1 MPMDYSLYPPDW
13 AQISNRIRF
22 VRARGVCEQ
31 CGAVH
36 GQPHPVTGSHVVLTT
51 AHLDHNPAHCTDDN
65 LKALCQRC
73 HLRHDAKQHA
83 LNAAITRRQK
93 TIAAGQME
101 LAL

>member
-1 MPMDYSLYPPDW
+1 MPMDRSLYPPDW
-13 AQISNRIRF
+13 NEISNRIRF

-36 GQPHPVTGSHVVLTT
+36 GSPHPVTGSIVVLTT
-51 AHLDHNPAHCTDDN
+51 AHLDHNTANCADDN

-83 LNAAITRRQK
+83 LNAAITRHQK

-101 LAL
+101 LSL